1 MRPNDAERL
10 HVLLGYACNNNC
22 LFCMEEDRVTR
33 AQRILEVPP
42 ETVRELMERHARE
55 SAGGPR
61 EVMFTSGEP
70 LLNRHFLRYVGW
82 ARELGYETIGVI
94 TNGRLFTYET
104 YARRALAAGLNH
116 IVISVHGA
124 DARHHDGQTR
134 TDASYAQT
142 MLGLRTL
149 ARLKREFPFR
159 LHTSTVVNKR
169 NYTQL
174 YEIWE
179 SLQGLGIDQHVLN
192 VIQPVGRAEVHFRR
206 LVARFED
213 VVAEFRRFLDRVGV
227 QESRAYLLD
236 VPWCVSE
243 GLPDETRGF
252 VERYQYYE
260 HEEGLD
266 DALRFAEDD
275 ECAVPGTT
283 VSLPGRAADGR
294 PTELRRLTR
303 RRLDE
308 TRKSKR
314 EECLR
319 CRHEPYCDGVWNVY
333 LEAYGWDEFRPV
345 EPAAPVT
352 AAPRP
357 APGTQPK
364 PVEPEPME
372 PCDE

>member
-1 MRPNDAERL
+1 MTPNDAERL

-42 ETVRELMERHARE
+42 ETVRELMERHCRE

-70 LLNRHFLRYVGW
+70 LLNRHFLGYVAH
-82 ARELGYETIGVI
+82 ARALGYETIGVI
-94 TNGRLFTYET
+94 TNGRLFTYEK
-104 YARRALAAGLNH
+104 YARKALQAGLNH
-116 IVISVHGA
+116 IVVSVHGA
-124 DARHHDGQTR
+124 DARHHDAQTR

-142 MLGLRTL
+142 ILGLRTL
-149 ARLKREFPFR
+149 ARLKGEFAFR

-169 NYTQL
+169 NYARL

-179 SLQGLGIDQHVLN
+179 SLQGLAIDQHVLN

-206 LVARFED
+206 LVVRFTE
-213 VVAEFRRFLDRVGV
+213 VVAEFRRFLDQVGV
-227 QESRAYLLD
+227 RESRAFLLD
-236 VPWCVSE
+236 VPWCVTE

-266 DALRFAEDD
+266 DALRFAEDRD
-275 ECAVPGTT
+275 GAHDGAEACAVPGTT
-283 VSLPGRAADGR
+283 VTLPGRDAGGR
-294 PTELRRLTR
+294 EVELRRLTR
-303 RRLDE
+303 RRLDQ

-314 EECLR
+314 DECLR
-319 CRHEPYCDGVWNVY
+319 CRHEPYCEGVWNIY
-333 LEAYGWDEFRPV
+333 LEAYGWDEFQPV
-345 EPAAPVT
+345 E
-352 AAPRP
+352 RP
-357 APGTQPK
+357 APGRQEQ
-364 PVEPEPME
+364 VSLG
-372 PCDE
+372 